1 MYRVQTDRN
10 YFSFSDQFQPR
21 SKMNKISFCFLLL
34 SYSTSSGKIINNN
47 KDVIS
52 GFVAKSP
59 YETSEVPIMRPRKTI
74 HHSKLNKNL
83 RYTPD
88 WDSLDTRP
96 LPAWYDEAKFGIF
109 IHWGVFSVPS
119 FGSEWFW
126 QNWKGNTISV

>member
-10 YFSFSDQFQPR
+10 YFSFSDQFQPG

-126 QNWKGNTISV
+126 LNWQGKTISV